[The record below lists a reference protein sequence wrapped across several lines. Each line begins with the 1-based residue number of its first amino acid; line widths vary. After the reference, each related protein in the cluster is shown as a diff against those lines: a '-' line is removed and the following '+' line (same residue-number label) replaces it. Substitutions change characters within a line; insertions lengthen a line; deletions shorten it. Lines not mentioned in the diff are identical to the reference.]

1 MQNKQFSPFIL
12 VIGFLVVG
20 LLSSFTVKAE
30 VAPIYSVKEGESQII
45 KINFRFNRAM
55 IANPNVAT
63 LKVLNKS
70 ELLLTGKS
78 AGSTQLMLT
87 PKSGA
92 KAQLF
97 AVKVMADQTQRL
109 QIEETLD
116 NLLKDLNPQGTV
128 TYKLKRIWVK
138 SGSSVR
144 REVDNVGNQVDG
156 DASEQVLGRQ
166 DSEVLQTET
175 TSGSVNIQPLAGD
188 YMVILKGDVP
198 NKAQKKRIQSV
209 ISALGLSVV
218 NMVHISGPQRVKLSV
233 RIAEVVK
240 GNPFRSG
247 FILRD
252 SNQRIGVSAPG
263 TASSLLGVLSNALEN
278 IVPAQ
283 NDAFQIGFNPAGEDL
298 FGLLSI
304 MEGNQ
309 LARVLAKP
317 ELIVQAGET
326 AEFLVG
332 GEVPIPV
339 AQNAE
344 AITVKYKEFGVRLR
358 FSPVITDS
366 GEIQMTVAPEVS
378 NIDETAGQSSGSITV
393 PGFRSRRAS
402 TTITLAAGQ
411 SFVIGGLLQDNFSS
425 SVSKIPFLGDIPI
438 IGALFRSTTYE
449 KDQSELAILVTPTFV
464 DPIEKG
470 TKIRLPGE
478 NMDRPTAAEGFFE
491 GKVVEMLPEG
501 QVVLPELSDKIGLE
515 KP

>member
-1 MQNKQFSPFIL
+1 
-12 VIGFLVVG
+12 
-20 LLSSFTVKAE
+20 
-30 VAPIYSVKEGESQII
+30 
-45 KINFRFNRAM
+45 
-55 IANPNVAT
+55 
-63 LKVLNKS
+63 
-70 ELLLTGKS
+70 
-78 AGSTQLMLT
+78 ML
-87 PKSGA
+87 
-92 KAQLF
+92 
-97 AVKVMADQTQRL
+97 ADQTRRL
-109 QIEETLD
+109 QIEETLN
-116 NLLKDLNPQGTV
+116 NLLQDLNPQKTV
-128 TYKLKRIWVK
+128 AYKLKRIWVN
-138 SGSSVR
+138 SSSSVR
-144 REVDNVGNQVDG
+144 REVDAIGNQVDG
-156 DASEQVLGRQ
+156 DASGEVLGRQ
-166 DSEVLQTET
+166 DSQVLQSET
-175 TSGSVNIQPLAGD
+175 SSGSLNVQPLAGD
-188 YMVILKGDVP
+188 YMVILTGDVP

-218 NMVHISGPQRVKLSV
+218 NMIHISGPQRVKLSV

-240 GNPFRSG
+240 GNPFKSG
-247 FILRD
+247 FVLRD
-252 SNQRIGVSAPG
+252 SNQRVGITTPG
-263 TASSLLGVLSNALEN
+263 TANSLLGVLSNVLEN
-278 IVPAQ
+278 VSTAHS
-283 NDAFQIGFNPAGEDL
+283 DAFQIGFNPAGEDL

-339 AQNAE
+339 SQNTD

-378 NIDETAGQSSGSITV
+378 NIDETAGQSTGSITV

-402 TTITLAAGQ
+402 TTVTLAAGQ

-425 SVSKIPFLGDIPI
+425 SVSKIPLLGDIPI

-449 KDQSELAILVTPTFV
+449 KNQSELAILVTPTFV

-478 NMDRPTAAEGFFE
+478 NLDRPSTADGFFE
-491 GKVVEMLPEG
+491 GKVVELLPEG

-515 KP
+515 KPE